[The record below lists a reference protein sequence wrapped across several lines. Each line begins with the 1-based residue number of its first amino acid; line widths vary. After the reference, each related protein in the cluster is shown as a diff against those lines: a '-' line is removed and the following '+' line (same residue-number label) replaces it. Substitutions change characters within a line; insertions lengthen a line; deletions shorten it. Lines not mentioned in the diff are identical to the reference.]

1 MSNRRNRVPLI
12 PKGPT
17 PVPAKPPAPAE
28 SEAEQKAKA
37 ALVLERT
44 ARGQRCMAELQ
55 AVLAKHK
62 CVVVGRTIINYDGS
76 HPVLEWDV
84 AAQ

>member
-1 MSNRRNRVPLI
+1 MI

-17 PVPAKPPAPAE
+17 PAPVKTPAPAE
-28 SEAEQKAKA
+28 SEAEQKARA
-37 ALVLERT
+37 ALMLERT
-44 ARGQRCMAELQ
+44 ARSQRCMAELQ

-62 CVVVGRTIINYDGS
+62 CVVIGRTIINYDGS
-76 HPVLEWDV
+76 APVLEWDV